1 MLTLRGVAVYTR
13 RGCWTL
19 ERLQGWWMG
28 ARVCRSPGGEEGG
41 KAELEEHG
49 GGGSSGA
56 VGSSRGA
63 PCGGVSVP
71 VGRGDPAPP
80 VVWISSARF
89 ILPGSAHSIM
99 IQPSV
104 YILSQRNRSRAFYSQ
119 A

>member
-1 MLTLRGVAVYTR
+1 MLTPRGVALYTR

-41 KAELEEHG
+41 KAELEEQG

-71 VGRGDPAPP
+71 APP

-89 ILPGSAHSIM
+89 ILPGSAHSIT